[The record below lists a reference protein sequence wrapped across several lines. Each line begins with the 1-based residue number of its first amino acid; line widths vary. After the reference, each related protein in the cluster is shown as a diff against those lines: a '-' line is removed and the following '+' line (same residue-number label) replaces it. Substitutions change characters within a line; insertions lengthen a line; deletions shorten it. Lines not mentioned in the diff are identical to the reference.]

1 MTINILN
8 RKKIKRFLYVCMII
22 IFLISNIFAKDKI
35 FFNKN
40 TPYLDDVYFV
50 LKSKNFVLTQD
61 SVNADYFG
69 EISGISKSDSIQ
81 YQIVIKNDYEEKI
94 IGSFSKEQLSK
105 SFVKSE
111 VKRFTFFSFLLNTFV
126 IVLYFLRST

>member
-1 MTINILN
+1 
-8 RKKIKRFLYVCMII
+8 MII
-22 IFLISNIFAKDKI
+22 IFLISNMFAKDKI